1 MRVSRGRGGFEDISR
16 AGLRGFR
23 ARVTRHTVSIRFFGG
38 GIFMATLPSRC
49 VSRGGVRVQA
59 STIDET
65 RSNCFSSR
73 RERSRSSAF
82 ASRSAPS
89 ALRARIADAEA
100 RSERTRAGCA
110 SQTSPLARAP
120 GLCEEPCSRRC
131 RCPVSGGGPSFHF
144 SLAKNFW
151 VDATA
156 TDRQFQTRAPWT
168 TREGTRRTHDG
179 RRERCAPWACPIPNK
194 HHPHRAPNPRPAT
207 AAVPIRRGGPFP
219 TALSVS
225 IPRLRRERADILPR
239 VT

>member
-23 ARVTRHTVSIRFFGG
+23 ARVTRRTVSIRFFGG

-65 RSNCFSSR
+65 RSNCFSSDASDR
-73 RERSRSSAF
+73 DRARSR
-82 ASRSAPS
+82 
-89 ALRARIADAEA
+89 RARRQA
-100 RSERTRAGCA
+100 RSGRVSPTPMPDPNERELGARLKRHLSPARRVCVRNPARAGA
-110 SQTSPLARAP
+110 GAQFR
-120 GLCEEPCSRRC
+120 
-131 RCPVSGGGPSFHF
+131 GGGPSFHF
-144 SLAKNFW
+144 SPTKNFW
-151 VDATA
+151 VDETA

-179 RRERCAPWACPIPNK
+179 RRERCAPWACPIPHE
-194 HHPHRAPNPRPAT
+194 HHPRRAPNPRPAT
-207 AAVPIRRGGPFP
+207 AAVPIRRVGPFP

-225 IPRLRRERADILPR
+225 VPRLRRERADILPR